1 MDYTS
6 NKYIDPTVIHRL
18 YEENGRFLLKISRK
32 TSIST
37 ADEDVSQMYTVYKS
51 SRLKKFLILAVL
63 VCILIFAS
71 LYGLTVGSY
80 PLSFSEVYEI
90 VWNHLMDLGGELT
103 TVDERVV
110 WNQRMPRLLTG
121 IVAGAGLA
129 TAGAAM
135 QSMMKNP
142 LADPYTTG
150 ISSGASFGAVIAIA
164 FGITIGSLDAGTTVS
179 AFVFSL
185 VPAAVI
191 ILLSTFKKT
200 TPSMMILAGLS
211 VMYIFNAMTQY
222 IMLVVDSQTME
233 AAYQWTIGT
242 LDKGS
247 WTSLPIMAA
256 VTLVGS
262 AAILCM
268 TKYLNAMNSGDNYAK
283 TVGVNVGRIRII
295 ILLIV
300 SIISA
305 AIVSFTGIIGFVGLV
320 APHITRIF
328 LGSDN
333 KILIPGSMLMGA
345 VVMVICDIIAKSF
358 TTTALPI
365 GIVTAFIGG
374 PVFLFLIIRQ
384 KKEIW

>member
-1 MDYTS
+1 MRLGKNKTIMTS
-6 NKYIDPTVIHRL
+6 D
-18 YEENGRFLLKISRK
+18 
-32 TSIST
+32 
-37 ADEDVSQMYTVYKS
+37 ADVSHMYSEYRA
-51 SRLKKFLILAVL
+51 SRAKKILAIIVL
-63 VCILIFAS
+63 IAVLLLAS
-71 LYGLTVGSY
+71 IYGLSVGSY
-80 PLSFSEVYEI
+80 PIDFIDVYNIVIDHLLHLDDPLSS
-90 VWNHLMDLGGELT
+90 T
-103 TVDERVV
+103 DERVV
-110 WNQRMPRLLTG
+110 WNTRMPRLMFA

-129 TAGAAM
+129 VAGAAM

-164 FGITIGSLDAGTTVS
+164 FGISIGSTSTGTTIL
-179 AFVFSL
+179 AFIFAL
-185 VPAAVI
+185 VPATVI
-191 ILLSTFKKT
+191 LLLSTFKTT

-222 IMLVVDSQTME
+222 IMLVVDSETME

-242 LDKGS
+242 LSKSS
-247 WTSLPIMAA
+247 WSTLPIMLI
-256 VTLVGS
+256 VVVLGS
-262 AAILCM
+262 FAILSM

-283 TVGVNVGRIRII
+283 TVGVDVKRIRII
-295 ILLIV
+295 ILVLV
-300 SIISA
+300 SVIAA

-333 KILIPGSMLMGA
+333 KLLIPGSLLVGA
-345 VVMVICDIIAKSF
+345 VVLVVCDIVAKLF

-374 PVFLFLIIRQ
+374 PMFLFLIIRQ
-384 KKEIW
+384 KKEVW

>member
-1 MDYTS
+1 MRIGKNKTIMTS
-6 NKYIDPTVIHRL
+6 D
-18 YEENGRFLLKISRK
+18 
-32 TSIST
+32 
-37 ADEDVSQMYTVYKS
+37 ADVSHMYSEYRA
-51 SRLKKFLILAVL
+51 SRAKKILAIIVL
-63 VCILIFAS
+63 IAVLLLAS
-71 LYGLTVGSY
+71 IYGLSVGSY
-80 PLSFSEVYEI
+80 PIDFVDVYHIVIDHLLHLDDPLSS
-90 VWNHLMDLGGELT
+90 T
-103 TVDERVV
+103 DERVV
-110 WNQRMPRLLTG
+110 WNTRMPRLMFA

-129 TAGAAM
+129 VAGAAM

-164 FGITIGSLDAGTTVS
+164 FGISIGSTSAGTTIL
-179 AFVFSL
+179 AFIFAL
-185 VPAAVI
+185 VPATVI
-191 ILLSTFKKT
+191 LLLSTFKKT

-222 IMLVVDSQTME
+222 IMLVVDSETME

-242 LDKGS
+242 LSKSS
-247 WTSLPIMAA
+247 WSTLPIMLI
-256 VTLVGS
+256 VVVLGS
-262 AAILCM
+262 FAILNM

-283 TVGVNVGRIRII
+283 TVGVDVKRIRII
-295 ILLIV
+295 ILVLV
-300 SIISA
+300 SVIAA

-333 KILIPGSMLMGA
+333 KLLIPGSLLVGA
-345 VVMVICDIIAKSF
+345 VVMVVCDIVAKLF

-374 PVFLFLIIRQ
+374 PMFLFLIIRQ
-384 KKEIW
+384 KKEVW

>member
-1 MDYTS
+1 MTS
-6 NKYIDPTVIHRL
+6 D
-18 YEENGRFLLKISRK
+18 
-32 TSIST
+32 
-37 ADEDVSQMYTVYKS
+37 ADVSHMYSEYRA
-51 SRLKKFLILAVL
+51 SRAKKILAIIVL
-63 VCILIFAS
+63 IAVLLLAS
-71 LYGLTVGSY
+71 IYGLSVGSY
-80 PLSFSEVYEI
+80 PIDFIDVYNIVIDHLLHLDDPLSS
-90 VWNHLMDLGGELT
+90 T
-103 TVDERVV
+103 DERVV
-110 WNQRMPRLLTG
+110 WNTRMPRLMFA

-129 TAGAAM
+129 VAGAAM

-164 FGITIGSLDAGTTVS
+164 FGISIGSTSAGTTIL
-179 AFVFSL
+179 AFFFAL
-185 VPAAVI
+185 VPATVI
-191 ILLSTFKKT
+191 LLLSTFKKT

-222 IMLVVDSQTME
+222 IMLVVDSETME

-242 LDKGS
+242 LSKSS
-247 WTSLPIMAA
+247 WSTLPIMLI
-256 VTLVGS
+256 VVVLGS
-262 AAILCM
+262 FAILSM

-283 TVGVNVGRIRII
+283 TVGVDVKRIRII
-295 ILLIV
+295 ILVLV
-300 SIISA
+300 SVIAA

-333 KILIPGSMLMGA
+333 KLLIPGSLLVGA
-345 VVMVICDIIAKSF
+345 VVLVVCDIVAKLF

-374 PVFLFLIIRQ
+374 PMFLFLIIRQ
-384 KKEIW
+384 KKEVW

>member
-1 MDYTS
+1 MRIGKNKTIMTS
-6 NKYIDPTVIHRL
+6 D
-18 YEENGRFLLKISRK
+18 
-32 TSIST
+32 
-37 ADEDVSQMYTVYKS
+37 ADVSHMYSEYRA
-51 SRLKKFLILAVL
+51 SRAKKILAIIVL
-63 VCILIFAS
+63 IAVLLLAS
-71 LYGLTVGSY
+71 IYGLSVGSY
-80 PLSFSEVYEI
+80 PIDFIDVYNIVIDHLLHLDDPLSS
-90 VWNHLMDLGGELT
+90 T
-103 TVDERVV
+103 DERVV
-110 WNQRMPRLLTG
+110 WNTRMPRLMFA

-129 TAGAAM
+129 VAGAAM

-164 FGITIGSLDAGTTVS
+164 FGISIGSTSAGTTIL
-179 AFVFSL
+179 AFFFAL
-185 VPAAVI
+185 VPATVI
-191 ILLSTFKKT
+191 LLLSTFKKT

-222 IMLVVDSQTME
+222 IMLVVDSETME

-242 LDKGS
+242 LSKSS
-247 WTSLPIMAA
+247 WSTLPIMLI
-256 VTLVGS
+256 VVVLGS
-262 AAILCM
+262 FAILSM

-283 TVGVNVGRIRII
+283 TVGVDVKRIRII
-295 ILLIV
+295 ILVLV
-300 SIISA
+300 SVIAA

-333 KILIPGSMLMGA
+333 KLLIPGSLLVGA
-345 VVMVICDIIAKSF
+345 VVLVVCDIVAKLF

-374 PVFLFLIIRQ
+374 PMFLFLIIRQ
-384 KKEIW
+384 KKEVW

>member
-1 MDYTS
+1 MRIGKNKTIMTS
-6 NKYIDPTVIHRL
+6 D
-18 YEENGRFLLKISRK
+18 
-32 TSIST
+32 
-37 ADEDVSQMYTVYKS
+37 ADVSHMYSEYRA
-51 SRLKKFLILAVL
+51 SRAKKILAIIVL
-63 VCILIFAS
+63 IAVLLLAS
-71 LYGLTVGSY
+71 IYGLSVGSY
-80 PLSFSEVYEI
+80 PIDFIDVYNIVIDHLLHLDDPLSS
-90 VWNHLMDLGGELT
+90 T
-103 TVDERVV
+103 DERVV
-110 WNQRMPRLLTG
+110 WNTRMPRLMFA

-129 TAGAAM
+129 VAGAAM

-164 FGITIGSLDAGTTVS
+164 FGISIGSTSAGTTIL
-179 AFVFSL
+179 AFFFAL
-185 VPAAVI
+185 VPATVI
-191 ILLSTFKKT
+191 LLLSTFKKT

-222 IMLVVDSQTME
+222 IMLVVDSETME

-242 LDKGS
+242 LSKSS
-247 WTSLPIMAA
+247 WSTLPIMLI
-256 VTLVGS
+256 VVVLGS
-262 AAILCM
+262 FAILSM

-283 TVGVNVGRIRII
+283 TVGVDVKRIRII
-295 ILLIV
+295 ILVLV
-300 SIISA
+300 SVIAA

-333 KILIPGSMLMGA
+333 KLLIPGSLLVGA
-345 VVMVICDIIAKSF
+345 VVLVICDIVAKLF

-374 PVFLFLIIRQ
+374 PMFLFLIIRQ
-384 KKEIW
+384 KKEVW

>member
-1 MDYTS
+1 MRIGKNKTIMTS
-6 NKYIDPTVIHRL
+6 D
-18 YEENGRFLLKISRK
+18 
-32 TSIST
+32 
-37 ADEDVSQMYTVYKS
+37 ADVSHMYSEYRA
-51 SRLKKFLILAVL
+51 SRAKKILAIIVL
-63 VCILIFAS
+63 IAVLLLAS
-71 LYGLTVGSY
+71 IYGLSVGSY
-80 PLSFSEVYEI
+80 PIDFIDVYNIVIDHLLHLDDPLSS
-90 VWNHLMDLGGELT
+90 T
-103 TVDERVV
+103 DERVV
-110 WNQRMPRLLTG
+110 WNTRMPRLMFA

-129 TAGAAM
+129 VAGAAM

-164 FGITIGSLDAGTTVS
+164 FGISIGSTSAGTTIL
-179 AFVFSL
+179 AFFFAL
-185 VPAAVI
+185 VPATVI
-191 ILLSTFKKT
+191 LLLSTFKKT

-222 IMLVVDSQTME
+222 IMLVVDSETME

-242 LDKGS
+242 LSKSS
-247 WTSLPIMAA
+247 WSTLPIM
-256 VTLVGS
+256 LVVVVLGS
-262 AAILCM
+262 FAILSM

-283 TVGVNVGRIRII
+283 TVGVDVKRIRII
-295 ILLIV
+295 ILVLV
-300 SIISA
+300 SVIAA

-333 KILIPGSMLMGA
+333 KLLIPGSLLVGA
-345 VVMVICDIIAKSF
+345 VVLVVCDIVAKLF

-374 PVFLFLIIRQ
+374 PMFLFLIIRQ
-384 KKEIW
+384 KKEVW

>member
-1 MDYTS
+1 MRIGKNKTIMTS
-6 NKYIDPTVIHRL
+6 D
-18 YEENGRFLLKISRK
+18 
-32 TSIST
+32 
-37 ADEDVSQMYTVYKS
+37 ADVSHMYSEYRA
-51 SRLKKFLILAVL
+51 SRAKKILALIVL
-63 VCILIFAS
+63 IAVLLLAS
-71 LYGLTVGSY
+71 IYGLSVGSY
-80 PLSFSEVYEI
+80 PIDFIDVYNIVIDHLLHLDDPLSS
-90 VWNHLMDLGGELT
+90 T
-103 TVDERVV
+103 DERVV
-110 WNQRMPRLLTG
+110 WNTRMPRLMFA

-129 TAGAAM
+129 VAGAAM

-164 FGITIGSLDAGTTVS
+164 FGISIGSTSAGTTIL
-179 AFVFSL
+179 AFFFAL
-185 VPAAVI
+185 VPATVI
-191 ILLSTFKKT
+191 LLLSTFKKT

-222 IMLVVDSQTME
+222 IMLVVDSETME

-242 LDKGS
+242 LSKSS
-247 WTSLPIMAA
+247 WSTLPIMLI
-256 VTLVGS
+256 VVVLGS
-262 AAILCM
+262 FAILSM

-283 TVGVNVGRIRII
+283 TVGVDVKRIRII
-295 ILLIV
+295 ILVLV
-300 SIISA
+300 SVIAA

-333 KILIPGSMLMGA
+333 KLLIPGSLLVGA
-345 VVMVICDIIAKSF
+345 VVLVVCDIVAKLF

-374 PVFLFLIIRQ
+374 PMFLFLIIRQ
-384 KKEIW
+384 KKEVW

>member
-1 MDYTS
+1 MRLGKNKTIMTS
-6 NKYIDPTVIHRL
+6 D
-18 YEENGRFLLKISRK
+18 
-32 TSIST
+32 
-37 ADEDVSQMYTVYKS
+37 ADVSHMYSEYRA
-51 SRLKKFLILAVL
+51 SRAKKILAIIVL
-63 VCILIFAS
+63 IAVLLLAS
-71 LYGLTVGSY
+71 IYGLSVGSY
-80 PLSFSEVYEI
+80 PIDFIDVYNIVIDHLLHLDDPLSS
-90 VWNHLMDLGGELT
+90 T
-103 TVDERVV
+103 DERVV
-110 WNQRMPRLLTG
+110 WNTRMPRLMFA

-129 TAGAAM
+129 VAGAAM

-164 FGITIGSLDAGTTVS
+164 FGISIGSTSAGTTIL
-179 AFVFSL
+179 AFFFAL
-185 VPAAVI
+185 VPATVI
-191 ILLSTFKKT
+191 LLLSTFKKT

-222 IMLVVDSQTME
+222 IMLVVDSETME

-242 LDKGS
+242 LSKSS
-247 WTSLPIMAA
+247 WSTLPIMLI
-256 VTLVGS
+256 VVVLGS
-262 AAILCM
+262 FAILSM

-283 TVGVNVGRIRII
+283 TVGVDVKRIRII
-295 ILLIV
+295 ILVLV
-300 SIISA
+300 SVIAA

-333 KILIPGSMLMGA
+333 KLLIPGSLLVGA
-345 VVMVICDIIAKSF
+345 VVLVVCDIVAKLF

-374 PVFLFLIIRQ
+374 PMFLFLIIRQ
-384 KKEIW
+384 KKEVW

>member
-1 MDYTS
+1 
-6 NKYIDPTVIHRL
+6 
-18 YEENGRFLLKISRK
+18 
-32 TSIST
+32 
-37 ADEDVSQMYTVYKS
+37 MYNSYRT
-51 SRLKKFLILAVL
+51 SRLKKIIVLVVLVVGLIL
-63 VCILIFAS
+63 AS

-80 PLSFSEVYEI
+80 PLSFTEVYNI
-90 VWNHLMDLGGELT
+90 IWDHLMDLSGDLT
-103 TVDERVV
+103 TVDQRVV

-129 TAGAAM
+129 AAGAAM

-164 FGITIGSLDAGTTVS
+164 FGITIGSLDAGTTIS
-179 AFVFSL
+179 AFCFSL

-247 WTSLPIMAA
+247 WESLPIMASVA
-256 VTLVGS
+256 LLGS
-262 AAILCM
+262 IAILCM

-295 ILLIV
+295 VLVIV
-300 SIISA
+300 SVIA
-305 AIVSFTGIIGFVGLV
+305 AAVVSFTGIIGFVGLV

-333 KILIPGSMLMGA
+333 KILIPGSMLVGA
-345 VVMVICDIIAKSF
+345 VVMVVCDIVAKSF

>member
-1 MDYTS
+1 MRIGKNKTIMTS
-6 NKYIDPTVIHRL
+6 D
-18 YEENGRFLLKISRK
+18 
-32 TSIST
+32 
-37 ADEDVSQMYTVYKS
+37 ADVSHMYSEYRA
-51 SRLKKFLILAVL
+51 SRAKKILALIVL
-63 VCILIFAS
+63 IAVLLLAS
-71 LYGLTVGSY
+71 IYGLSVGSY
-80 PLSFSEVYEI
+80 PIDFIDVYNIVIDHLLHLDDPLSS
-90 VWNHLMDLGGELT
+90 T
-103 TVDERVV
+103 DERVV
-110 WNQRMPRLLTG
+110 WNTRMPRLMFA

-129 TAGAAM
+129 VAGAAM

-164 FGITIGSLDAGTTVS
+164 FGISIGSTSAGTTIL
-179 AFVFSL
+179 AFFFAL
-185 VPAAVI
+185 VPATVI
-191 ILLSTFKKT
+191 LLLSTFKKT

-222 IMLVVDSQTME
+222 IMLVVDSETME

-242 LDKGS
+242 LSKSS
-247 WTSLPIMAA
+247 WSTLPIM
-256 VTLVGS
+256 LVVVVLGS
-262 AAILCM
+262 FAILSM

-283 TVGVNVGRIRII
+283 TVGVDVKRIRII
-295 ILLIV
+295 ILVLV
-300 SIISA
+300 SVIAA

-333 KILIPGSMLMGA
+333 KLLIPGSLLVGA
-345 VVMVICDIIAKSF
+345 VVMVVCDIVAKLF

-374 PVFLFLIIRQ
+374 PMFLFLIIRQ
-384 KKEIW
+384 KKEVW

>member
-1 MDYTS
+1 MRIGKNKTIMTS
-6 NKYIDPTVIHRL
+6 D
-18 YEENGRFLLKISRK
+18 
-32 TSIST
+32 
-37 ADEDVSQMYTVYKS
+37 ADVSHMYSEYRA
-51 SRLKKFLILAVL
+51 SRAKKILAIIVL
-63 VCILIFAS
+63 IAVLLLAS
-71 LYGLTVGSY
+71 IYGLSVGSY
-80 PLSFSEVYEI
+80 PIDFIDVYNIVIDHLLHLDDPLSS
-90 VWNHLMDLGGELT
+90 T
-103 TVDERVV
+103 DERVV
-110 WNQRMPRLLTG
+110 WNTRMPRLLFA

-129 TAGAAM
+129 VAGAAM

-164 FGITIGSLDAGTTVS
+164 FGISIGSTSAGTTIL
-179 AFVFSL
+179 AFFFAL
-185 VPAAVI
+185 VPATVI
-191 ILLSTFKKT
+191 LLLSTFKKT

-222 IMLVVDSQTME
+222 IMLVVDSETME

-242 LDKGS
+242 LSKSS
-247 WTSLPIMAA
+247 WSTLPIM
-256 VTLVGS
+256 LVVVVLGS
-262 AAILCM
+262 FAILSM

-283 TVGVNVGRIRII
+283 TVGVDVKRIRII
-295 ILLIV
+295 ILVLV
-300 SIISA
+300 SVIAA

-333 KILIPGSMLMGA
+333 KLLIPGSLLVGA
-345 VVMVICDIIAKSF
+345 VVLVVCDIVAKLF

-374 PVFLFLIIRQ
+374 PMFLFLIIRQ
-384 KKEIW
+384 KKEVW

>member
-1 MDYTS
+1 MIKLRKGEAIESADQDVIRMYSDY
-6 NKYIDPTVIHRL
+6 R
-18 YEENGRFLLKISRK
+18 
-32 TSIST
+32 
-37 ADEDVSQMYTVYKS
+37 S
-51 SRLKKFLILAVL
+51 SRWKKVIIILAMIAGVI
-63 VCILIFAS
+63 VAS
-71 LYGLTVGSY
+71 IYGLTVGSY
-80 PLSFSEVYEI
+80 PISFTEVWSI
-90 VWNHLMDLGGELT
+90 VFDHLLHLGDSLETL
-103 TVDERVV
+103 DERVV
-110 WNQRMPRLLTG
+110 WEQRMPRLLTG

-164 FGITIGSLDAGTTVS
+164 FSISIISLDAGTTIL

-185 VPAAVI
+185 IPAAVI
-191 ILLSTFKKT
+191 IALSTFKKA

-242 LDKGS
+242 LNKGS
-247 WTSLPIMAA
+247 WESLPIMAA
-256 VTLVGS
+256 VVIAGS
-262 AAILCM
+262 FAVLCM
-268 TKYLNAMNSGDNYAK
+268 TKYLNAMNSGDNYAR
-283 TVGVNVGRIRII
+283 TVGVDVGRIRIV
-295 ILLIV
+295 LLVIV
-300 SIISA
+300 SVISA
-305 AIVSFTGIIGFVGLV
+305 AVVSFTGIIGFVGLV

-328 LGSDN
+328 MGSDN
-333 KILIPGSMLMGA
+333 KLLIPASLLMGA
-345 VVMVICDIIAKSF
+345 LVMVVCDIIAKSF

-365 GIVTAFIGG
+365 GIVTSFIGG
-374 PVFLFLIIRQ
+374 PVFLFLIIKQ